1 MSFKKNNLYFFFYG
15 CLFCLLSIFIIQ
27 QALFLGLKRTSLSNS
42 NKSQD
47 QLSFQKIEEMYNLIL
62 STYYEPVDTT
72 RILNSMLE
80 SILESVDPH
89 TSYFSAIEHNRENEE
104 MMGNFYGIG
113 IQFSIFQDTI
123 VVIRVLPN
131 GPSEKTEL
139 IAGDR
144 ITHVDGEKITG
155 PTISNEEVLNR
166 LRGKK
171 GSKVQLTVFSQDKKE
186 KNIEL
191 YRDEIPLNSIASSYI
206 IDNDIAYL
214 KIDKFSATTY
224 SEFINHINSLVA
236 NGAEKMIIDLRGN
249 TGGYLDQSVAIADE
263 LLDFGLDIVSV
274 KGDFRDEVRYKSTYQ
289 GQLSN
294 YPLIILIDEFSASA
308 SEILAGAIQDNNRGE
323 IVGRTSFGKGLVGE
337 EFSLGDGSVLRMTVA
352 KYFTPSGRCIQKDI
366 SNYYDLIND
375 SVSANINQYHNKI
388 DSTKIFY
395 TSDGDTVFGGGGI
408 HPDYYIEDEK
418 MQEES
423 IDFIYDNFSKL
434 DELSFQFI
442 DSKRSNL
449 KDDADHFRRFLNSN
463 MHIFWAM
470 CLDSIMGD
478 ELNKKMYNLQE
489 MNYMKIDA
497 QQQLEILL
505 ARNFL
510 STQEFI
516 YFVNE
521 EDQILNKAVKLLK
534 YEDYEF

>member
-171 GSKVQLTVFSQDKKE
+171 GSKVQLTVFSQDKE

>member
-27 QALFLGLKRTSLSNS
+27 QALFLGLNRTSLSNS
-42 NKSQD
+42 NKSHD

-139 IAGDR
+139 MAGDR

-171 GSKVQLTVFSQDKKE
+171 GSKVQLTVFSQDKE

-375 SVSANINQYHNKI
+375 SVSANIDQYHNKI

-418 MQEES
+418 MKEES
-423 IDFIYDNFSKL
+423 IDFINDNFSKL

-449 KDDADHFRRFLNSN
+449 KDEADHFRGFLNSN

-470 CLDSIMGD
+470 FLDSIMGD
-478 ELNKKMYNLQE
+478 ELNKKMYNSQE
-489 MNYMKIDA
+489 MNYMKIDV

-521 EDQILNKAVKLLK
+521 GDQILNKAVKLLK